1 MEDIKSII
9 AENIVEL
16 RRSKKWTQAE
26 MAEKLNYT
34 DKAISKWERAESMP
48 DIEVLKQIADLFGV
62 TLDFFVH
69 KNAKDQKEKFLLPQK
84 IKNNR
89 IIVTTMI
96 VLMVW
101 FLATIIFVYSNII
114 ANENLWIVYVWA
126 VPISSVFLLAVNR
139 FWGKREYKFYIMSI
153 LVWSLLA
160 CSYLQFIEYNVWL
173 IFLLGLPMQA
183 LIILWSILKLR

>member
-62 TLDFFVH
+62 TLDYFVH
-69 KNAKDQKEKFLLPQK
+69 KNAQEQKEKYLLPQK
-84 IKNNR
+84 VRNNR
-89 IIVTTMI
+89 IIVTTMF

-101 FLATIIFVYSNII
+101 FLATIIFVYTSIF
-114 ANENLWIVYVWA
+114 ASDNLWTVYVWA
-126 VPISSVFLLAVNR
+126 VPVSGVILLIANG
-139 FWGKREYKFYIMSI
+139 FWGKRKFKFYIMSL
-153 LVWSLLA
+153 LVWSALA
-160 CSYLQFIEYNVWL
+160 CFYLQFIDYNIWL

-183 LIILWSILKLR
+183 LIILWSILKLK